1 MSKKGIVY
9 LLADTLNDG
18 LYKIGVTTGTI
29 DKRISKLQT
38 GNAGEIY
45 ACRTYETDYPFMIEK
60 KLHRKYTGANVL
72 NEWFKL
78 SDDEVERFSSDCQKE
93 EKAIEALKDNPFFS
107 KYLK

>member
-1 MSKKGIVY
+1 
-9 LLADTLNDG
+9 
-18 LYKIGVTTGTI
+18 
-29 DKRISKLQT
+29 
-38 GNAGEIY
+38 
-45 ACRTYETDYPFMIEK
+45 MIEK

-78 SDDEVERFSSDCQKE
+78 SDDDVERFSSDCQKE